1 MALAYAQAEAPV
13 KDGGLSRDELI
24 AQYLPEV
31 TRIVSRVVCH
41 LPPGVDKE
49 DLLHAGIIG
58 LIQAIE
64 RFDPA
69 RNNKFITY
77 ATFRI
82 KGAVLSELRSRDFLG
97 RSMRKK
103 LRQMEKASG
112 QLELKLGRSASS
124 EELASE
130 MGLEVDQLDEI
141 KKMSCISFISFE
153 EIGIHSAEEK
163 EDLVSRL
170 TNGDIEDALTLTRL
184 KELQTALAEAVQGL
198 PEKEKMVISLYYG
211 DELTMKEAGEVLE
224 VSESRVSQIHAQAV
238 ARLRKKLQ
246 RDGLLED

>member
-1 MALAYAQAEAPV
+1 MVPAHCRQQDPVTDVAP
-13 KDGGLSRDELI
+13 SRDELI
-24 AQYLPEV
+24 ARYLPEV
-31 TRIVSRVVCH
+31 KRIVSRVICH

-49 DLLHAGIIG
+49 DLLHAGVIG

-97 RSMRKK
+97 RSVRKK
-103 LRQMEKASG
+103 LRHMEKASG
-112 QLELKLGRSASS
+112 RLEVKLGRRASS

-130 MGLEVDQLDEI
+130 MGLKLDQLDEI

-153 EIGIHSAEEK
+153 EIGIHSVEDQ

-184 KELQTALAEAVQGL
+184 KELQTALAKAVEEL
-198 PEKEKMVISLYYG
+198 PEKERMIISLYYG
-211 DELTMKEAGEVLE
+211 DELTMKEAGQVLD
-224 VSESRVSQIHAQAV
+224 VSESRVSQIHSQAV

-246 RDGLLED
+246 REGLLGD

>member
-1 MALAYAQAEAPV
+1 MALAYAPVQAPV
-13 KDGGLSRDELI
+13 SEGSPSRDELI

-31 TRIVSRVVCH
+31 KRIVSRVVCH
-41 LPPGVDKE
+41 LPPGVDRE

-64 RFDPA
+64 RFDPT

-97 RSMRKK
+97 RSVRKK

-112 QLELKLGRSASS
+112 QLELKLGRSASA

-130 MGLEVDQLDEI
+130 LGVRVDELDEI

-163 EDLVSRL
+163 EDLISRL
-170 TNGDIEDALTLTRL
+170 ANGDIEDALTLTRL
-184 KELQTALAEAVQGL
+184 KEIQTALAQAVEEL

-224 VSESRVSQIHAQAV
+224 VSESRVSQIHSQAV

-246 RDGLLED
+246 REGLLED

>member
-1 MALAYAQAEAPV
+1 MALAYAQLQEPLPAGSPT
-13 KDGGLSRDELI
+13 RDELI
-24 AQYLPEV
+24 TQYLPEV
-31 TRIVSRVVCH
+31 KRIVSRVVCH

-64 RFDPA
+64 RFDPS

-97 RSMRKK
+97 RSVRKK

-130 MGLEVDQLDEI
+130 LGVQVDELDEI

-153 EIGIHSAEEK
+153 ELGIQSAEEK
-163 EDLVSRL
+163 EDLISRL
-170 TNGDIEDALTLTRL
+170 ANGDIEDALTLTRL
-184 KELQTALAEAVQGL
+184 KELQTALAQAVEEL

-211 DELTMKEAGEVLE
+211 DELTMKEAGEVLD
-224 VSESRVSQIHAQAV
+224 VSESRVSQIHSQAV

-246 RDGLLED
+246 RDGLLGD

>member
-1 MALAYAQAEAPV
+1 V
-13 KDGGLSRDELI
+13 I
-24 AQYLPEV
+24 
-31 TRIVSRVVCH
+31 CH

-49 DLLHAGIIG
+49 DLLHAGVIG

-97 RSMRKK
+97 RSVRKK
-103 LRQMEKASG
+103 LRHMEKASG
-112 QLELKLGRSASS
+112 RLEVKLGRRASS

-130 MGLEVDQLDEI
+130 MGLKLDQLDEI

-153 EIGIHSAEEK
+153 EIGIHSVEDQ

-184 KELQTALAEAVQGL
+184 KELQTALAKAVEEL
-198 PEKEKMVISLYYG
+198 PEKERMIISLYYG
-211 DELTMKEAGEVLE
+211 DELTMKEAGQVLD
-224 VSESRVSQIHAQAV
+224 VSESRVSQIHSQAV

-246 RDGLLED
+246 REGLLGD